1 MTLLCAGI
9 VLQRTA
15 TDLIESSLGNGER
28 EKGKFLFGLRSSPVF
43 LVSSSPSLKRLIRR
57 KLCHGIFHFQNRIF
71 SPNQKEISNP
81 GGERRWW
88 KMYGK
93 CDGPGVIE
101 SHFGS
106 ETSDRK
112 WKKRKV
118 HSWWKIIRVS
128 SVCNIPMIFSDT
140 FGVLSCRFPRSPAKL
155 FARSF
160 EIGIPP
166 WQTWIDC
173 AAQMSISSFTK
184 ESL

>member
-128 SVCNIPMIFSDT
+128 SVCNIPSSDLLGYVRG
-140 FGVLSCRFPRSPAKL
+140 FILPF
-155 FARSF
+155 
-160 EIGIPP
+160 
-166 WQTWIDC
+166 
-173 AAQMSISSFTK
+173 SSFASQTFR
-184 ESL
+184 SIIRNWNSAVTNVNRLRRTNVYL